1 MMAGD
6 EEIGVAVATVACCTS
21 FVYKL
26 ENIRLQAV
34 RLVPFTG
41 TKFPQRNKTW
51 KKKTPGFF
59 FIPLNK
65 KRTQADSLWL
75 VDPGWMPGA
84 NQSGSITPLL
94 SWTAERKI

>member
-6 EEIGVAVATVACCTS
+6 EEIGGAVATVACCTS

-59 FIPLNK
+59 FHSFEQK
-65 KRTQADSLWL
+65 KNTS
-75 VDPGWMPGA
+75 
-84 NQSGSITPLL
+84 
-94 SWTAERKI
+94 